1 MRNLRFGTTFLVVV
15 VVVFFFVFFLFFF
28 SSRNQGDA
36 NLWIHGISSLFSPS
50 SIFSFDPNKGKQH
63 FLPHFLLYIFILPI
77 FNTTKRCAIFG
88 LQSIIFIG
96 IMIGHAFDTTFFF
109 LIFLKMSCLKKTN
122 LEKSD
127 LKKLYCKK
135 T

>member
-15 VVVFFFVFFLFFF
+15 VVFFFLFFLFFF

-50 SIFSFDPNKGKQH
+50 SIFSFSFDPNKGKQH
-63 FLPHFLLYIFILPI
+63 FLLYIFIPPI
-77 FNTTKRCAIFG
+77 FNPTKRCAIFG

-96 IMIGHAFDTTFFF
+96 IMIGHAFDTTIFFF